1 MDMFTKIYR
10 LLVALLA
17 VALLLFHPPVASA
30 QFTKP
35 ITVINVIPND
45 VSGETDTNSEPS
57 IAVNPTNTK
66 QVVISSFSDAGS
78 LLVPRNP
85 YFLSTDGGMTWT
97 VAQSFDHSD
106 TTVAWSPGGN
116 APGGRGVFETDVST
130 DSKTIL
136 VSNSQTQ
143 STPPFPLI
151 RDTAAISNP
160 PVPGFD
166 LDQARINVA
175 QKVAGTDR
183 IYIGYNNLNNYGDPK
198 VGGNGATASVAI
210 RNTGS
215 PMGYVSVTVDQ
226 NPVAKQLMDSPAT
239 AVASSGNTVYAA
251 FLRFHGNT
259 APFKGVM
266 APNGDQLSDIVLV
279 RDDNG
284 GLKPGSN
291 AKTGDPNPNAF
302 RDLKT
307 GPGGATIGK
316 VIQNMTVP
324 WTPLNNSGTK
334 LGMPPNFQRLGG
346 DISVAVNPTKP
357 LNVALAFTV
366 LDGAMHSQVHVV
378 VSTDGGKTFLKDIQF
393 SPPGFNSGLP
403 NVAVSASGNIGLLY
417 DTFDGKDLITHFAR
431 ATANLGLM
439 VDQKLSEFPANSPGS
454 NGSGLY
460 VGDYQGLLAVGNV
473 FFGTFSAS
481 NNPNPK
487 DANRNT
493 FPDDAAVLYQRNLS
507 VNGVF
512 KDNSTKPFD
521 LKTLK
526 LTDTAFLAGQKAGGI
541 PPEPSIDPYFF
552 SASAVPEPSALA
564 LGLISV
570 GLVALASP
578 RCQTRRRSSMRAA
591 A

>member
-1 MDMFTKIYR
+1 MSTRPVR
-10 LLVALLA
+10 LRVGLLA
-17 VALLLFHPPVASA
+17 VALPLLVPAGAFA
-30 QFTKP
+30 QFTQS

-57 IAVNPTNTK
+57 IAVNPKNVK
-66 QVVISSFSDAGS
+66 QIVISSFSDAGS

-106 TTVAWSPGGN
+106 TTLAWSPGGN
-116 APGGRGVFETDVST
+116 APGGRGAFETDVAP
-130 DSKTIL
+130 DGKTIL
-136 VSNSQTQ
+136 ASNSQTQ
-143 STPPFPLI
+143 STPPFPVI
-151 RDTAAISNP
+151 RDTVAISNP
-160 PVPGFD
+160 PVAGFD

-175 QKVAGTDR
+175 QGVAGTDR
-183 IYIGYNNLNNYGDPK
+183 VYIGYNNLNKYGDPK

-215 PMGYVSVTVDQ
+215 PMGYVPVTVDR
-226 NPVAKQLMDSPAT
+226 NPVANQLMDSPAT
-239 AVASSGNTVYAA
+239 AVASTGNTVYAA

-259 APFKGVM
+259 APFMGVK
-266 APNGDQLSDIVLV
+266 APSGDQLSDIVLV

-291 AKTGDPNPNAF
+291 PKTGDPNPNAF
-302 RDLKT
+302 QDLKT

-334 LGMPPNFQRLGG
+334 LGAPPNFQRLGG
-346 DISVAVNPTKP
+346 DISVAVNPTNP
-357 LNVALAFTV
+357 LDVAMAYTV
-366 LDGAMHSQVHVV
+366 LDGAKHSQVHVV
-378 VSTDGGKTFLKDIQF
+378 VSIDGGATFLKDMQF
-393 SPPGFNSGLP
+393 SLPGFNSGLP
-403 NVAVSASGNIGLLY
+403 NVAVAASGNIGLLY
-417 DTFDGKDLITHFAR
+417 DTFDGKDFITHLAR
-431 ATANLGLM
+431 ATANLGTI
-439 VDQKLSEFPANSPGS
+439 VDQKLSDFPATNPGG
-454 NGSGLY
+454 NGTGLY
-460 VGDYQGLLAVGNV
+460 VGDYQGLVAVGNT

-481 NNPNPK
+481 NNPDPK
-487 DANRNT
+487 DASRNT
-493 FPDDAAVLYQRNLS
+493 FPDDAQVLFQRNLS

-512 KDNSTKPFD
+512 KDNSKKPFD

-541 PPEPSIDPYFF
+541 PPDPSIDPYFF
-552 SASAVPEPSALA
+552 SASAVPEPSALLLA
-564 LGLISV
+564 FISMGV
-570 GLVALASP
+570 GLAWELL
-578 RCQTRRRSSMRAA
+578 RCQMRRRSCPRAA